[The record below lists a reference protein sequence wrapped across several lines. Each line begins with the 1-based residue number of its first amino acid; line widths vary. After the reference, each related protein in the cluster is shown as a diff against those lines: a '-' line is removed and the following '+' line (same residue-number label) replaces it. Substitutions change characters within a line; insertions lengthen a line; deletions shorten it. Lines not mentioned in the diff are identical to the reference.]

1 MGVPGLPLVGRRGM
15 LDDLAR
21 LLGSGVSVVLSGP
34 AGIGKTRLAREL
46 CNGDLVPA
54 GSVERVLATEE
65 TRDRPLGTLLAL
77 GVVRDGDDLV
87 GAFGRVMRRW
97 SGRAGP
103 RGPALLW
110 LDDAHDAD
118 RSSAALIRHAVMA
131 GELRL
136 VATHREHRDLP
147 PDLEALVTE
156 GMAERRVVGPLPDAH
171 IARVGADA
179 VAPAALSPRAV
190 RSVVA
195 LAGGNP
201 LYARELA
208 RAAARGDGDL
218 SSGPSLDLL
227 VGRAVLGL
235 DPTARR
241 VLDMVAV
248 AEPAPLGLFRG
259 RRDSVDR
266 LRRDGL
272 VHPHGDDALRID
284 HPLRRSWLLRE
295 LGPHRADVLQA
306 LLDHLS
312 SAPDASPDAVTL
324 LHWHDGAGRPADPAL
339 LERAARSAVARGRA
353 REAGEIADRLDG
365 GIATLLRAESLVV
378 GGDVE
383 AGLAVLDELAERG
396 PGSVRLEALW
406 WSVRYHAIALG
417 DTERAE
423 ELLRAVENTDSGGSE
438 ALADS
443 SGADDAGEREGL
455 GLSTVLRARLWLWVY
470 RGAGPQADLDLAT
483 RQVRSLS
490 PGGERFEMLA
500 ALLAVIANTRGIAGT
515 DPLVQELADADDQL
529 DGWPPERL
537 HGRLA
542 LGSYRVA
549 RLRGDDGVTTLTRA
563 HGEAWRQHDYEAV
576 FALGAAGGLMAA
588 ACGRVRAALDV
599 GSAVM
604 APNGGREWLRFDEQQ
619 RVTLAGTQCYAG
631 EQVRAA
637 AELAALE
644 EAGAED
650 GPEPATMLLL
660 RLRRLV
666 DETHGRND
674 DSLVSRAVGRVGSRR
689 QLLWLAL
696 VSLETLDLAVGPAA
710 LDAVAQA
717 LPRRDEGIIDVAARS
732 FAARLGRDAECL
744 LDQALLLERGGLVV
758 PALRVVADAV
768 RLGEDEQVQPD
779 GRAALLRLLARW
791 DGVEPWWLEEV
802 PTPRQR
808 EVAGRVARGE
818 TPTEVAD
825 SLVISRRTVENHLQR
840 VYTFL
845 DVHSRDGLVAALT
858 PR

>member
-1 MGVPGLPLVGRRGM
+1 MGARGLPLVGRRET
-15 LDDLAR
+15 LEDITALV
-21 LLGSGVSVVLSGP
+21 GSGVSVVLSGP

-46 CNGDLVPA
+46 CSSDLVPS
-54 GSVERVLATEE
+54 GSVERALATEE

-87 GAFGRVMRRW
+87 GAFGRVMKRW

-190 RSVVA
+190 RSVIA

-353 REAGEIADRLDG
+353 REAREIADRLDG

-406 WSVRYHAIALG
+406 WSVRYHAIAFG
-417 DTERAE
+417 ATEQAE
-423 ELLRAVENTDSGGSE
+423 EVLRAVEEADSYGAD
-438 ALADS
+438 ALA
-443 SGADDAGEREGL
+443 GASPPDRVGRNDL
-455 GLSTVLRARLWLWVY
+455 GVLTVLSARLWLWVY
-470 RGAGPQADLDLAT
+470 RGAGPEADLDLVT
-483 RQVRSLS
+483 RQVLSLP
-490 PGGERFEMLA
+490 PGAERFEMLA

-515 DPLVQELADADDQL
+515 GPLVEELAAADDRF

-542 LGSYRVA
+542 LGSYRA
-549 RLRGDDGVTTLTRA
+549 AGLCGDDAVTTLLRA
-563 HGEAWRQHDYEAV
+563 HREARRRHDYEAV
-576 FALGAAGGLMAA
+576 FALGAAGGLVAA
-588 ACGRVRAALDV
+588 ACGRVRAALEV
-599 GSAVM
+599 SSAVV

-619 RVTLAGTQCYAG
+619 RVTLAGTRCYAG
-631 EQVRAA
+631 EPERAA
-637 AELAALE
+637 AELELLAD
-644 EAGAED
+644 AGADE
-650 GPEPATMLLL
+650 GPEPSTMLLL

-666 DETHGRND
+666 AETGGCSD
-674 DSLVSRAVGRVGSRR
+674 DSLVPRAVARVSRR
-689 QLLWLAL
+689 KQLLWLAL
-696 VSLETLDLAVGPAA
+696 VSLETIDLAAGTAAVETVAAA
-710 LDAVAQA
+710 L
-717 LPRRDEGIIDVAARS
+717 PTRDEGIIDVASRS
-732 FAARLGRDAECL
+732 FATRLQGDAEGL
-744 LDQALLLERGGLVV
+744 LGQGLRLERGGLVV

-768 RLGEDEQVQPD
+768 RIGEDDAVRGE
-779 GRAALLRLLARW
+779 GRAVLLRLLARW
-791 DGVEPWWLEEV
+791 DGVEPWWLDPV

-808 EVAGRVARGE
+808 EVAGRIAGGE

-825 SLVISRRTVENHLQR
+825 SLVISRRTVENHLHQ

-845 DVHSRDGLVAALT
+845 DVHSRDGLVAALA